1 MYLLQHPTKMN
12 AQAFFIFPVPL
23 MVYIL
28 VLQVFGDCMRA
39 NKALDESADFPR
51 KSQYSGSKVDSL
63 INGTLGDCILL
74 DLEYRNPAIHI
85 HNVIWKK
92 GKALIG
98 MMINGQNEGN
108 CTIHS
113 KRCFIYNNG
122 TLSLCPTQLD
132 DIGHYTVTAYTED
145 GRIQYSNGKELL
157 LTQSKLQ
164 LSLTKGT
171 LGDCMLLEMKITKQA
186 IHLHDVIWKKGNIT
200 IGKVDGQNITT
211 CIDDSKRCLIL
222 NNGSLSLC
230 PTHVQDIGQYTAEVF
245 TKDGVYQYS
254 HTIQLELTQGALVAA
269 FLVILG
275 SCIYHFGKWKRKPVL
290 WKTRRQRRASWRK
303 NVADYAVVYRRK
315 QDQSTAS
322 PELQKPQA
330 IETTVEGQGF
340 SIGNEKETA
349 TAAAPNTEN
358 PMLLNISTF
367 QEKENALPPALCMNV
382 RSCSASLLRSDS
394 SVCWDGGCVLPDL
407 VDCVL

>member
-12 AQAFFIFPVPL
+12 SQAFSIFPVPS

-28 VLQVFGDCMRA
+28 VLQVFGDGMRA

-51 KSQYSGSKVDSL
+51 ESQYSGSKVDSL
-63 INGTLGDCILL
+63 INGKLGDCILL
-74 DLEYRNPAIHI
+74 DLENRNPAIHI

-92 GKALIG
+92 GNALIG
-98 MMINGQNEGN
+98 MMINGQSEAN

-132 DIGHYTVTAYTED
+132 DIGHYTVAAYTED
-145 GRIQYSNGKELL
+145 GRIQYRNGKELL

-200 IGKVDGQNITT
+200 IGKVDSQNITT

-254 HTIQLELTQGALVAA
+254 HTIQLELTL
-269 FLVILG
+269 
-275 SCIYHFGKWKRKPVL
+275 L
-290 WKTRRQRRASWRK
+290 WKTRRQHRASWRK

-330 IETTVEGQGF
+330 IETTEEGQGF

-367 QEKENALPPALCMNV
+367 QEKENALSPALCMNV

-394 SVCWDGGCVLPDL
+394 SVCWDGGCILPDL

>member
-1 MYLLQHPTKMN
+1 MSSHCILLTC
-12 AQAFFIFPVPL
+12 L
-23 MVYIL
+23 
-28 VLQVFGDCMRA
+28 
-39 NKALDESADFPR
+39 
-51 KSQYSGSKVDSL
+51 GSKVDSL

-74 DLEYRNPAIHI
+74 DLENRNPAIHI

-92 GKALIG
+92 GNALIG
-98 MMINGQNEGN
+98 MMINGQN
-108 CTIHS
+108 CIIHS

-132 DIGHYTVTAYTED
+132 DIGNYTVAAYTED
-145 GRIQYSNGKELL
+145 GRFQYSNRKELL

-164 LSLTKGT
+164 VSLTKRT
-171 LGDCMLLEMKITKQA
+171 LGDCMLLEVKTTKQA

-211 CIDDSKRCLIL
+211 CIDDTKRCLIL

-230 PTHVQDIGQYTAEVF
+230 PTHVQDTGQYTAEVF

-254 HTIQLELTQGALVAA
+254 HTIQLELTL
-269 FLVILG
+269 
-275 SCIYHFGKWKRKPVL
+275 L
-290 WKTRRQRRASWRK
+290 WKTRIQRHASWRK
-303 NVADYAVVYRRK
+303 NVTDYAVVYRRK
-315 QDQSTAS
+315 QDQPTAS

-330 IETTVEGQGF
+330 IETTEEGQWF

-349 TAAAPNTEN
+349 AAAAPNTEN

-367 QEKENALPPALCMNV
+367 QEKENALSPPLCMNV
-382 RSCSASLLRSDS
+382 RSCSASLLRSDN
-394 SVCWDGGCVLPDL
+394 SVCWDGNCVLPDL

>member
-254 HTIQLELTQGALVAA
+254 HTIQLELTL
-269 FLVILG
+269 
-275 SCIYHFGKWKRKPVL
+275 L